1 MIRLPGIRVWPVEAK
16 GRPHRL
22 LRLAIIS
29 ALLSVILASV
39 SIFWLKQPVANTEKT
54 TITNLNQA
62 RRKIHNDFS
71 GLLELLQKDR
81 LNWRLI
87 PGLKIPGPGLNF
99 SRVAV

>member
-71 GLLELLQKDR
+71 GLLELLQKRQTQLAANPWPEDPWTR
-81 LNWRLI
+81 FE
-87 PGLKIPGPGLNF
+87 F